1 MLRLLLLAFS
11 LALSS
16 EPSGPSLAEASSRF
30 ATLDGHRI
38 HYKTLGSGSG
48 KEAVFFVH
56 GWTCDMSVWRFQAPA
71 FAKDRRVI
79 VVDLPGHGGSDA
91 PEIDY
96 TMALFARSIDA
107 VMREEG
113 VSRVVL
119 VGHSMG
125 TPVVRE
131 FYRLHPEKTSA
142 LVAVDGSFRVLVSDP
157 AAREKF
163 LAPFRGPE
171 YREALARFADLS
183 FPPEQAALRDS
194 MKTVMTKTPQHVL
207 VSAAQSMLDPANFRE
222 DSIRVPLLNV
232 LAKSPFWTEDDEAF
246 LRKLAPG
253 VDYRIMDGAGHFLM
267 LQKAEEFNAM
277 LSAFL
282 AKQRG

>member
-1 MLRLLLLAFS
+1 MLRLPLLAFT
-11 LALSS
+11 LAFSS
-16 EPSGPSLAEASSRF
+16 
-30 ATLDGHRI
+30 
-38 HYKTLGSGSG
+38 
-48 KEAVFFVH
+48 
-56 GWTCDMSVWRFQAPA
+56 
-71 FAKDRRVI
+71 
-79 VVDLPGHGGSDA
+79 
-91 PEIDY
+91 Y
-96 TMALFARSIDA
+96 TMGLFARSIDA

-113 VSRVVL
+113 VSRAVL

-131 FYRLHPEKTSA
+131 FYRLYPEKTSG

-157 AAREKF
+157 PAREKF

-171 YREALARFADLS
+171 YREALARFADFS

-194 MKTVMTKTPQHVL
+194 VKTAMTKTPQHVL

-232 LAKSPFWTEDDEAF
+232 LAKSPFWTEDYETF

-253 VDYRIMDGAGHFLM
+253 VDYSVMDGVGHFLM
-267 LQKAEEFNAM
+267 LQKPEEFNAM

-282 AKQRG
+282 AKQRR